1 MLDSPPKFTY
11 GRIMAKRQLSRR
23 QSWRIEK
30 IQEERAARAAKRE
43 SRAVEELEGGDLGP
57 EQHGLVIAHFGVQ
70 VEVEAL
76 EGELA
81 GQVCRCHLRAN
92 LPALVTGDR
101 VVWRAGNQGIGVI
114 VAQLPRSSE
123 LCRPDMRGV
132 LKPVAANVD
141 QIVIVFAPL
150 PEPHANLIDRY
161 LIAADHAGIRPLLL
175 MNKADLVDEGN
186 AAKLD
191 ALLDVYR
198 ALDYPLLE
206 VSAHNGNAMD
216 DLRAALDGRVS
227 VFVGQS
233 GVGKSSL
240 VNALLPG
247 VDLRVG
253 ALSELTGKGTHT
265 TTTARLFHFPGG
277 GELIDSPGIREFSL
291 GHVTRA
297 DVEDGFV
304 EFRDLIGRCRFRDCK
319 HYREPGCALL
329 NALEEGRIHPQR
341 LASYRHILASLPES
355 EY

>member
-1 MLDSPPKFTY
+1 
-11 GRIMAKRQLSRR
+11 MAKRQLTRR

-43 SRAVEELEGGDLGP
+43 SRAAEELEGGDLGP
-57 EQHGLVIAHFGVQ
+57 EQNGLVIAHFGVQ

-76 EGELA
+76 DGELA
-81 GQVCRCHLRAN
+81 GQVFRCHLRAN
-92 LPALVTGDR
+92 LPVLVTGDR

-175 MNKADLVDEGN
+175 MNKADLIDDSN
-186 AAKLD
+186 AEKLD
-191 ALLDVYR
+191 RLLGVYR

-206 VSAHNGNAMD
+206 VSAHNGLAMD
-216 DLRAALDGRVS
+216 NLRAALDGRVS

-240 VNALLPG
+240 VNTLLPG

-304 EFRDLIGRCRFRDCK
+304 EFRDLLGRCRFRDCQ
-319 HYREPGCALL
+319 HDREPGCALL
-329 NALEEGRIHPQR
+329 QALEDGRIHPQR
-341 LASYRHILASLPES
+341 LASYRHILASLPKDD
-355 EY
+355 Y